1 MNNNA
6 KSDMTMSNFVSIVSY
21 TIINVILIACYIIEV
36 VKGARTIGYFAVFC
50 ILALLPMILAYITYF
65 RNKDN
70 NLTKYI
76 IMVGF
81 GVFYLFIIFTTTS
94 PVAYVYA
101 FLIATVL
108 LVYNDLK
115 LTIIFSSGVSLGNI
129 IHVVYLGVSGQI
141 VKDNLANIEIRLAS
155 VVLFSVFL
163 VLASI
168 VLNKLNKRKLDE
180 INQEKDRTAQLMNNI
195 LYTSQRITSDIEVVT
210 GKMSLLEDSAN
221 KTMSSMEEVAH
232 GTSDT
237 ADSIQ
242 QQMEKTEKIQGTI
255 MMVHQV
261 SDKIDTNLNNTRR
274 ELENAQK
281 NIDDLIDR
289 VNISNEENARVS
301 KELAEL
307 NEYASQMQ
315 SIVSLIEAI
324 TGQTSLLSLNA
335 SIEAA
340 RAGEAGRGFAVVATE
355 ISGLATQTRDATEN
369 IANLI
374 NNISKELEEVV
385 TVVEGMIGNSNIQ
398 SDAARNVADSFEV
411 INVSASEVFEESNNL
426 KDLVEELTVNNQAIV
441 EGIETISA
449 ATEEV
454 TAHSTETYESSAEN
468 SEITNEVGQ
477 IIQGLNDMAQ
487 NLVRLN

>member
-1 MNNNA
+1 MNNNSR
-6 KSDMTMSNFVSIVSY
+6 SDISMSNFVSIVSY

-36 VKGARTIGYFAVFC
+36 VKGSRTIGYFTVFC
-50 ILALLPMILAYITYF
+50 VLALVPMVLTYF
-65 RNKDN
+65 AYLKNRDSNIV
-70 NLTKYI
+70 KYVI
-76 IMVGF
+76 AAGF

-101 FLIATVL
+101 FLIAAVL
-108 LVYNDLK
+108 LVYNDIR
-115 LTIIFSSGVSLGNI
+115 LTIVFSSGVAIGNI
-129 IHVVYLGVSGQI
+129 IHIAYLGISGQI
-141 VKDNLANIEIRLAS
+141 DKNDLANIEIRIGS
-155 VVLFSVFL
+155 VVLFTVFMI
-163 VLASI
+163 LASNVMNKI
-168 VLNKLNKRKLDE
+168 NNRKLNE
-180 INQEKDRTAQLMNNI
+180 INAEKDRTAQLMNNI

-210 GKMSLLEDSAN
+210 DKMTMLEDSAN
-221 KTMSSMEEVAH
+221 KTMSSMQEVAQ

-242 QQMEKTEKIQGTI
+242 QQMEKTEEIQGTI
-255 MMVHQV
+255 QRVNQV
-261 SDKIDTNLNNTRR
+261 TNKIDTNLNNTRK
-274 ELENAQK
+274 ELEHAQK
-281 NIDDLIDR
+281 NIDDLIER
-289 VNISNEENARVS
+289 VNISNEENAKVS

-315 SIVSLIEAI
+315 SIVSLIESI

-355 ISGLATQTRDATEN
+355 ISGLATQTQEATES
-369 IANLI
+369 IASLI

-385 TVVEGMIGNSNIQ
+385 VVVEGMIGNSNIQ
-398 SDAARNVADSFEV
+398 SDAAHNVADSFEV
-411 INVSASEVFEESNNL
+411 INVSANEVFEESNNL
-426 KDLVEELTVNNQAIV
+426 KVLVEELTVNNQAIV

-468 SEITNEVGQ
+468 SEITIEVGQ

-487 NLVRLN
+487 NLVSMS

>member
-1 MNNNA
+1 MNNNSR
-6 KSDMTMSNFVSIVSY
+6 SDINMSNFVSIISY

-36 VKGARTIGYFAVFC
+36 VKGSRTIGYFAVFC
-50 ILALLPMILAYITYF
+50 ILALLPMVLAYIAYL
-65 RNKDN
+65 RNKDSN
-70 NLTKYI
+70 VVKYL

-81 GVFYLFIIFTTTS
+81 GIFYLFIIFTTTS

-115 LTIIFSSGVSLGNI
+115 LTILFSSGISLGNI
-129 IHVVYLGVSGQI
+129 IHVTYLGVTKQI
-141 VKDNLANIEIRLAS
+141 EKDQLANIEIRLAS
-155 VVLFSVFL
+155 VVLFSIFV

-168 VLNKLNKRKLDE
+168 VMRKINQNKLDE
-180 INQEKDRTAQLMNNI
+180 INAEKDRTAYLMNNI
-195 LYTSQRITSDIEVVT
+195 LQTSQKITSDIEVVT

-242 QQMEKTEKIQGTI
+242 QQMERTEEIQGTI
-255 MMVHQV
+255 MRVNQV
-261 SDKIDTNLNNTRR
+261 SDKIDSNLNNTRR
-274 ELENAQK
+274 ELETAQK
-281 NIDDLIDR
+281 NIDDLIER
-289 VNISNEENARVS
+289 VNISNDENSKVS

-385 TVVEGMIGNSNIQ
+385 TVVEGMIANSNIQ
-398 SDAARNVADSFEV
+398 SDAARHVADSFEV
-411 INVSASEVFEESNNL
+411 INASASEVYEESNNL
-426 KDLVEELTVNNQAIV
+426 KVLVEELTVNNQAIV

-477 IIQGLNDMAQ
+477 IIQELNNVARD
-487 NLVRLN
+487 LVRMN

>member
-1 MNNNA
+1 MNNNT

-36 VKGARTIGYFAVFC
+36 VKGSRTIGYFTVFC
-50 ILALLPMILAYITYF
+50 ILALLPMVLAYITYL
-65 RNKDN
+65 RNKEN
-70 NLTKYI
+70 NVTKYV

-101 FLIATVL
+101 FLIATIL

-115 LTIIFSSGVSLGNI
+115 LTIMFSSGVSLGNI
-129 IHVVYLGVSGQI
+129 IDVIYLGVSGQI
-141 VKDNLANIEIRLAS
+141 NKENLANIEIRLAS
-155 VVLFSVFL
+155 VVLFAVFL
-163 VLASI
+163 ILASI
-168 VLNKLNKRKLDE
+168 VLNKINKRKLDE
-180 INQEKDRTAQLMNNI
+180 INAEKDRTAQIMNNI

-210 GKMSLLEDSAN
+210 DKMSMLEESAN
-221 KTMSSMEEVAH
+221 KTMTSMEEVAH

-237 ADSIQ
+237 SESIQ
-242 QQMEKTEKIQGTI
+242 VQMEKTEEIQGTI
-255 MMVHQV
+255 QQVNQV
-261 SDKIDTNLNNTRR
+261 SVKIENNLDNTKR
-274 ELENAQK
+274 ELQNAQK
-281 NIDDLIDR
+281 NIDDLIER
-289 VNISNEENARVS
+289 VNLSNKENAKVS

-315 SIVSLIEAI
+315 SIVSLIESI
-324 TGQTSLLSLNA
+324 TSQTSLLSLNA

-340 RAGEAGRGFAVVATE
+340 RAGEAGKGFAVVATE
-355 ISGLATQTRDATEN
+355 ISGLATQTQEATES
-369 IANLI
+369 IASLI

-385 TVVEGMIGNSNIQ
+385 DVVEGMIGNINMQ
-398 SDAARNVADSFEV
+398 SDAAHNVADSFEV
-411 INVSASEVFEESNNL
+411 INISASEVFDESVNL
-426 KDLVEELTVNNQAIV
+426 KRLVEELAVNNQAIV

-468 SEITNEVGQ
+468 SEITSEVGQ
-477 IIQGLNDMAQ
+477 IIQELNDMAQ
-487 NLVRLN
+487 SLARMN

>member
-1 MNNNA
+1 MNNNSR
-6 KSDMTMSNFVSIVSY
+6 SDMNMSNFVSIISY
-21 TIINVILIACYIIEV
+21 TVINVILIACYVIEV
-36 VKGARTIGYFAVFC
+36 VKGSRTIGYFTVFC
-50 ILALLPMILAYITYF
+50 ILALLPMVLAYIAYL
-65 RNKDN
+65 RNRESN
-70 NLTKYI
+70 VVKYL

-115 LTIIFSSGVSLGNI
+115 LTILFSSGISLGNI
-129 IHVVYLGVSGQI
+129 IHVTYLAVSKQI
-141 VKDNLANIEIRLAS
+141 EKEQLANIEIRLAS
-155 VVLFSVFL
+155 VVLFSIFMI
-163 VLASI
+163 LASI
-168 VLNKLNKRKLDE
+168 VLGKINKNKLDE
-180 INQEKDRTAQLMNNI
+180 INAEKDRTSHLMNNI

-210 GKMSLLEDSAN
+210 SKMSRLEDSAN

-242 QQMEKTEKIQGTI
+242 QQMEKTEEIQGTI
-255 MMVHQV
+255 MRVNQV
-261 SDKIDTNLNNTRR
+261 SDKIDSNLNNTRR

-281 NIDDLIDR
+281 NIDDLIER
-289 VNISNEENARVS
+289 VNISNDENARVS

-385 TVVEGMIGNSNIQ
+385 TVVEGMIANSNIQ
-398 SDAARNVADSFEV
+398 SDAARHVADSFEV
-411 INVSASEVFEESNNL
+411 INASASEVFEESNNL
-426 KDLVEELTVNNQAIV
+426 KVLVEELTVNNQAIV

-468 SEITNEVGQ
+468 SEITSEVGQ
-477 IIQGLNDMAQ
+477 IIQELNNMAQ
-487 NLVRLN
+487 DLVRMN

>member
-1 MNNNA
+1 MNNNSR
-6 KSDMTMSNFVSIVSY
+6 SDISMSNFVSIVSY

-36 VKGARTIGYFAVFC
+36 VKGSRTIGYFTVFC
-50 ILALLPMILAYITYF
+50 VLALVPMALTYF
-65 RNKDN
+65 AYLKNRDSNIV
-70 NLTKYI
+70 KYVI
-76 IMVGF
+76 AAGF

-101 FLIATVL
+101 FLIAAVL
-108 LVYNDLK
+108 LVYNDIR
-115 LTIIFSSGVSLGNI
+115 LTIVFSSGVAIGNI
-129 IHVVYLGVSGQI
+129 IHIAYLGISGQI
-141 VKDNLANIEIRLAS
+141 DKNDLANIEIRIGSVILFTVFMILAS
-155 VVLFSVFL
+155 NVMNK
-163 VLASI
+163 I
-168 VLNKLNKRKLDE
+168 NNRKLNE
-180 INQEKDRTAQLMNNI
+180 INAEKDRTAQLMNNI

-210 GKMSLLEDSAN
+210 DKMTMLEDSAN
-221 KTMSSMEEVAH
+221 KTMSSMQEVAQ

-242 QQMEKTEKIQGTI
+242 QQMEKTEEIQGTI
-255 MMVHQV
+255 QRVNQV
-261 SDKIDTNLNNTRR
+261 TNKIDTNLNNTRK
-274 ELENAQK
+274 ELEHAQK
-281 NIDDLIDR
+281 NIDDLIER
-289 VNISNEENARVS
+289 VNISNEENAKVS

-315 SIVSLIEAI
+315 SIVSLIESI

-355 ISGLATQTRDATEN
+355 ISGLATQTQEATES
-369 IANLI
+369 IASLI

-385 TVVEGMIGNSNIQ
+385 VVVEGMIGNSNIQ
-398 SDAARNVADSFEV
+398 SDAAHNVADSFEV
-411 INVSASEVFEESNNL
+411 INVSANEVFEESNNL
-426 KDLVEELTVNNQAIV
+426 KVLVEELTVNNQAIV

-468 SEITNEVGQ
+468 SEITIEVGQ

-487 NLVRLN
+487 NLVSMS

>member
-1 MNNNA
+1 MNNNT
-6 KSDMTMSNFVSIVSY
+6 KSDMTMSNFVSILSY

-36 VKGARTIGYFAVFC
+36 VKGARTIGYFTVFC
-50 ILALLPMILAYITYF
+50 ILALLPMILAYVTYL

-70 NLTKYI
+70 NITKYV

-81 GVFYLFIIFTTTS
+81 GIFYLFIIFTTTS

-115 LTIIFSSGVSLGNI
+115 LTILFSSGISLGNI
-129 IHVVYLGVSGQI
+129 IHVAYLGVSKQI
-141 VKDNLANIEIRLAS
+141 EKDQLANIEIRLAS
-155 VVLFSVFL
+155 VVLFSVFM
-163 VLASI
+163 VLASK
-168 VLNKLNKRKLDE
+168 VMNKLNQRKLDE
-180 INQEKDRTAQLMNNI
+180 ISAEKDRTSQLMDNI
-195 LYTSQRITSDIEVVT
+195 LQTSKRITSDIEVVT
-210 GKMSLLEDSAN
+210 GKMSVLEDSAN
-221 KTMSSMEEVAH
+221 KTMSSMEEVAQ

-242 QQMEKTEKIQGTI
+242 HQMEKTEEIQGTI
-255 MMVHQV
+255 QRVNMV
-261 SDKIDTNLNNTRR
+261 SDKIDSNLNNTKR
-274 ELENAQK
+274 ELQNAQK
-281 NIDDLIDR
+281 NIDDLIER
-289 VNISNEENARVS
+289 VNISNEENAKVS

-315 SIVSLIEAI
+315 SIVSLIESI
-324 TGQTSLLSLNA
+324 TSQTSLLSLNA

-340 RAGEAGRGFAVVATE
+340 RAGEAGKGFAVVATE
-355 ISGLATQTRDATEN
+355 ISGLATQTQDATES
-369 IANLI
+369 IAALI
-374 NNISKELEEVV
+374 NNISKELEQVV
-385 TVVEGMIGNSNIQ
+385 EVVEGMIGNSNIQ
-398 SDAARNVADSFEV
+398 SDAAHNVADSFEV
-411 INVSASEVFEESNNL
+411 INVSANEVFEESNNL
-426 KDLVEELTVNNQAIV
+426 KALVEELTVNNQAIV

-487 NLVRLN
+487 DLVRMS

>member
-1 MNNNA
+1 MNNNSR
-6 KSDMTMSNFVSIVSY
+6 SDINMSNFVSIISY

-36 VKGARTIGYFAVFC
+36 VKGSRTIGYFAVFC
-50 ILALLPMILAYITYF
+50 ILALLPMVLAYIAYL
-65 RNKDN
+65 RNKDSN
-70 NLTKYI
+70 VVKYL

-81 GVFYLFIIFTTTS
+81 GIFYLFIIFTTTS

-115 LTIIFSSGVSLGNI
+115 LTILFSSGISLGNI
-129 IHVVYLGVSGQI
+129 IHVTYLGVTKQI
-141 VKDNLANIEIRLAS
+141 EKDQLANIEIRLAS
-155 VVLFSVFL
+155 VVLFSVFV

-168 VLNKLNKRKLDE
+168 VMRKINQNKLDE
-180 INQEKDRTAQLMNNI
+180 INAEKDRAAYLMNNI
-195 LYTSQRITSDIEVVT
+195 LHTSQKITTDIEVVT

-242 QQMEKTEKIQGTI
+242 QQMERTEEIQGTI
-255 MMVHQV
+255 MRVNQV
-261 SDKIDTNLNNTRR
+261 SDKIDSNLNNTRR
-274 ELENAQK
+274 ELETAQK
-281 NIDDLIDR
+281 NIDDLIER
-289 VNISNEENARVS
+289 VNISNDENSKVS

-385 TVVEGMIGNSNIQ
+385 TVVEGMIANSNIQ
-398 SDAARNVADSFEV
+398 SDAARHVADSFEV
-411 INVSASEVFEESNNL
+411 INASASEVYEESNNL
-426 KDLVEELTVNNQAIV
+426 KVLVEELTVNNQAIV

-477 IIQGLNDMAQ
+477 IIQELNNMAQ
-487 NLVRLN
+487 DLVRMN